1 MTELPNRLRQ
11 WAYELDEIYG
21 PERCGPEM
29 WGMDM
34 REAAERIEQLENGFH
49 EILSLGL
56 WGANELARTVAR
68 EALEKKDD

>member
-11 WAYELDEIYG
+11 WAYELDEQH
-21 PERCGPEM
+21 GPEM

-49 EILSLGL
+49 EILSLGA
-56 WGANELARTVAR
+56 WGASELARTVAR

>member
-1 MTELPNRLRQ
+1 MTELATRLRQ
-11 WAYELDEIYG
+11 WAYDLDVQHG
-21 PERCGPEM
+21 PEL

-34 REAAERIEQLENGFH
+34 REAAKRIETLENGLH

-68 EALEKKDD
+68 EALEGKDD

>member
-1 MTELPNRLRQ
+1 MTELPQRLRQ
-11 WAYELDEIYG
+11 WAYELDEQH
-21 PERCGPEM
+21 GPEM

-34 REAAERIEQLENGFH
+34 REAAKRIETLENGLH

-68 EALEKKDD
+68 EALEKKDGVS